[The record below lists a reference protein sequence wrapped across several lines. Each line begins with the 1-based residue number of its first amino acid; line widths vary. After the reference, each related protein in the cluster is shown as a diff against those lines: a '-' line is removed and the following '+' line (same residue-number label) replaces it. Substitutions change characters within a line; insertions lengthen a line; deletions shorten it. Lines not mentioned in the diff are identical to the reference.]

1 MEAIYNNGLVQYHQ
15 TVNCVDVANI
25 DVQAYV
31 TPLREFPYDMTIDSL
46 CSGLCHAF
54 KALRMRT
61 KILFV
66 KKDSSVMVSMWRR
79 GSKDPFI
86 SQPIW
91 GLWRLCQ
98 PE

>member
-1 MEAIYNNGLVQYHQ
+1 VEAIYNDGLLQYHQ

-31 TPLREFPYDMTIDSL
+31 TPLREFPYDMTINIYI
-46 CSGLCHAF
+46 LCHAF

-66 KKDSSVMVSMWRR
+66 KKTA
-79 GSKDPFI
+79 P
-86 SQPIW
+86 
-91 GLWRLCQ
+91 
-98 PE
+98 

>member
-1 MEAIYNNGLVQYHQ
+1 MEAIYNDGLVQYHQ

-31 TPLREFPYDMTIDSL
+31 TPLREFPYDSL

-66 KKDSSVMVSMWRR
+66 KK
-79 GSKDPFI
+79 KTAP
-86 SQPIW
+86 
-91 GLWRLCQ
+91 
-98 PE
+98 